1 MLRQPPFLNQG
12 DTVAIVA
19 PAKAV
24 DQDKIAAGIEI
35 LKSWGL
41 YVKEGKTLSTHF
53 HQFAGTD
60 TDRRLDLQEN
70 LDNPDIKA
78 IFCARGGY
86 GTSRIIDE
94 IDFSIFRKSPKWIIG
109 FSDITVLLGNLLKEG
124 FQCIHGPMPATFPT
138 SVNTPSLEMLRRM
151 LYGEV
156 VSIAAPSH
164 SLNRQGVM
172 EGEVTGGNL
181 SIVVSMT
188 GTSSDLDAKGKILFL
203 EDVGEY
209 LYRIDRMMIHLKRS
223 GKLRDLKGLIVGQFT
238 DMCDND
244 TPFGKDALEIIA
256 DTVAEYDYPL
266 CFDFPAGHC
275 PNNMPLMFGKTGKVS
290 VQEKGAFLDYSR

>member
-24 DQDKIAAGIEI
+24 DEEKIATGIEI

-41 YVKEGKTLSTHF
+41 YVKEGKTLSTQF

-86 GTSRIIDE
+86 GTSRIVDQ
-94 IDFSIFRKSPKWIIG
+94 IDFSKFRKSPKWIIG
-109 FSDITVLLGNLLKEG
+109 FSDITVLLGNLVQEG
-124 FQCIHGPMPATFPT
+124 FQCIHGPMPATFPS
-138 SVNTPSLEMLRRM
+138 SVNTPSLEVLRRM
-151 LYGEV
+151 LFGEV
-156 VSIAAPSH
+156 VSIDAPTH
-164 SLNRQGVM
+164 SLNKQGIM

-188 GTSSDLDAKGKILFL
+188 GTSSDLNSKGKILFL

-209 LYRIDRMMIHLKRS
+209 LYRIDRMMIHLKRA

-238 DMCDND
+238 EMCDND
-244 TPFGKDALEIIA
+244 TPFGKDAFEIIA

-266 CFDFPAGHC
+266 CFNFPAGHC
-275 PNNMPLMFGKTGKVS
+275 TNNMPLVFGKTGKVT
-290 VQEKGAFLDYSR
+290 VHEKGAFLDYSR